1 MKYLDNAYIFYAE
14 YHNDIINKALHILCV
29 WPIFFTGLIFLSYT
43 KPISTSIRLNWSAL
57 ISIIYGSFYFIIEQ
71 PGIAGPIASF
81 LVLFCYIGSHELVK
95 YNPEIWKVALVI
107 HIGGIIYV
115 CHIISLI
122 FISNNLY
129 L

>member
-43 KPISTSIRLNWSAL
+43 KPISASIPINWSVL
-57 ISIIYGSFYFIIEQ
+57 IASIYGSFYFIIEQ

-81 LVLFCYIGSHELVK
+81 LVLFCYIASKEIVNFYPG
-95 YNPEIWKVALVI
+95 NP
-107 HIGGIIYV
+107 
-115 CHIISLI
+115 
-122 FISNNLY
+122 
-129 L
+129 